1 MAQPKDVVGAALVV
15 GGGIA
20 GVQASLDLAES
31 GYKVYLVEN
40 QTGIG
45 GRMAQLDKTFPTN
58 DCSTCI
64 FSPKLVTVGQ
74 NPNIQLLSYSE
85 VDDIQGEEGNF
96 KVRIRQKSRHIR
108 KDRCK
113 ACGDCATV
121 CPVGVPNKFD
131 EDLSNRKAT
140 YRLFPQTIPQTF
152 VIDKLDRAPCVAA
165 CPAHITVQGYVQLIT
180 QGKYQEAVE
189 LIYRNLPLP
198 GVLGRVCPHP
208 CEKVCRRAEVDQAV
222 SICKLKRFAADQTDY
237 SQLRFPEIT
246 PREEKVAI
254 IGSGPAGLSA
264 AYYLALA
271 GFKTTIFEAAPV
283 LGGWLRVGIP
293 EYRLPRDV
301 LQKEIDVILNLGVE
315 AKTNSALGKDFSVQD
330 LKDQGYKA
338 IFLGVGC
345 QKGAKLAVAGED
357 MPGVIQGVDF
367 LRDAAL
373 GKPAQGVRKA
383 VVIGGGNVAIDA
395 ARTLVRLG
403 AEVDILYRRTRQEM
417 PAFGEEIDA
426 AIDEGAKIQYL
437 VAPVEVVGDGKVTGI
452 KCIRM
457 ELGPPDDSGRRR
469 PIPIEG
475 SEFIVEAD
483 TVVPAIGQVID
494 PDFWTGIAD
503 LGRTRRNTIEFNPV
517 TYLSSLEG
525 IFVGG
530 DAATGPATVV
540 EAVGAGREVAES
552 ITRYIDG
559 KDMAEGRPMKFAE
572 NPVYPPIPDLKPEA
586 RAKNPEIHPK
596 ERKGFQ
602 EVELAFSEEEAIREA
617 NRCLNCGICSEC
629 MECVKACPAEAID
642 HNMVDEYLDVNV
654 GTVILSTGY
663 EMINPDSVR
672 GEFSYG
678 TAPNVLTN
686 MEFERMLSA
695 SGPNAG
701 EVKRP
706 SDDHHPKK
714 VAWIQCVG
722 SRDAQK
728 GMPHCSSICCMASIK
743 EAVIAKEH
751 DPNIEPTIFYMDI
764 RAYGK
769 DFDAYYERAKNEG
782 GVRFIRS
789 MVSRVIEDPK
799 TNNLNIT
806 YLDEDQKLQTEQFEM
821 VVLAVGLKTSEESRE
836 IARKLDVDLNESLF
850 CSTTSF
856 DPVQTSRPG
865 VFAAGM
871 FQGPTDIPQT
881 VMEASAA
888 AGASSRL
895 LSAARNTLTTKI
907 EFPPQ
912 RDVSNEEP
920 RIGVFICRCGINIA
934 NVVDVP
940 RVVEHV
946 RTLPNVVFADEKLFT
961 CSQDTQEQFLQIIEE
976 NKLNRIVVS
985 ACSPRTHEPMF
996 QLTMEKAGL
1005 NPYLFTMTNIRD
1017 QCSWVH
1023 ATHKEDATLK
1033 AMDLARMAVARA
1045 RLLSPLQKGK
1055 MEVVDRALVLGGGIS
1070 GMASALN
1077 LADQGFQVYLAEK
1090 NEQLG
1095 GNALSIE
1102 KTIHGEPI
1110 KPFLDEIIQ
1119 KVENHPKIEVHKSAL
1134 FTDFSGHVGHFK
1146 GKIVSHNGSSAAPRE
1161 IEFGAAVIATGAIES
1176 KPTEYLYGEHP
1187 AVETQHSLEE
1197 RIIAG
1202 DPKLKSLKSAVFI
1215 QCVGSRCEERP
1226 YCSKIC
1232 CAGSVRLAERLREL
1246 SPNCKIYILYRDLRT
1261 YGLLEKYYAD
1271 SRKAGTIFVR
1281 YNPEQKP
1288 LVEANGDKVRVKV
1301 KDPVLDM
1308 DLTIDADLLTLAAA
1322 IEPAASNKEI
1332 GQLFKVTVNSYGY
1345 FVEAHMK
1352 LRPVDFTT
1360 EGVFLA
1366 GLSHYPKPID
1376 ESIAQAT
1383 AAAQRA
1389 SILLSKDEMTIPGVV
1404 SKVDPEKCAVC
1415 LTCVRLCPYGAPYI
1429 SEITHKA
1436 EIVAALCQGCGICS
1450 SVCPGRAIDLA
1461 HFRDDQVFQ
1470 EIDALLEPDK
1480 SADLAAIAV
1489 SEAMAQKRA

>member
-31 GYKVYLVEN
+31 GYKVYMVES

-64 FSPKLVTVGQ
+64 FSPKLVAVGQ
-74 NPNIQLLSYSE
+74 NPNIELLSYSE
-85 VDDIQGEEGNF
+85 VDDIQGEEGHFN
-96 KVRIRQKSRHIR
+96 VTIRQKARYIR

-113 ACGDCATV
+113 ACGDCATA
-121 CPVGVPNKFD
+121 CPVKVPNQFD
-131 EDLSNRKAT
+131 EDLSRRSAT

-152 VIDKLDRAPCVAA
+152 VIEKADRAPCVMA
-165 CPAHITVQGYVQLIT
+165 CPAHINVQGYVALISK
-180 QGKYQEAVE
+180 GKYKEAVE
-189 LIYRNLPLP
+189 LIYENLPLP

-208 CEKVCRRAEVDQAV
+208 CEKVCRRGEKDQPI
-222 SICKLKRFAADQTDY
+222 SICKLKRFAADQVDY
-237 SQLRFPEIT
+237 STLTLPEIT
-246 PREEKVAI
+246 PREEKVAVV
-254 IGSGPAGLSA
+254 GSGPAGLSA
-264 AYYLALA
+264 AYYLALK
-271 GFKTTIFEAAPV
+271 GYKVTIFEAGPV

-301 LQKEIDVILNLGVE
+301 LEKEIGHILALGVD
-315 AKTNSALGKDFSVQD
+315 ARINNALGQDFNLQD
-330 LKDQGYKA
+330 LKNQGFKA
-338 IFLGVGC
+338 TFLGVGC
-345 QKGAKLAVAGED
+345 QKGAKLAVPGED
-357 MPGVIQGVDF
+357 NEGVIQGVDL

-373 GKPAQGVRKA
+373 GKEIAGIKKA

-395 ARTLVRLG
+395 SRTLVRLG
-403 AEVDILYRRTRQEM
+403 AEVTILYRRSRQEM
-417 PAFGEEIDA
+417 PAYAEEVNA
-426 AIDEGAKIQYL
+426 AIDEGAKIHFL
-437 VAPVEVVGDGKVTGI
+437 AAPVEVLSSGGKVTGL

-457 ELGPPDDSGRRR
+457 ELGPPDESGRRR
-469 PIPIEG
+469 PVPVEG
-475 SEFIVEAD
+475 SEFQVKAD
-483 TVVPAIGQVID
+483 TIVPAIGQVID
-494 PDFWTGIAD
+494 PKLWDSVPD
-503 LGRTRRNTIEFNPV
+503 LKPTSRNTVKFDRV
-517 TYLSSLEG
+517 TFSTSIDG
-525 IFVGG
+525 VFSGG

-540 EAVGAGREVAES
+540 EAVAAGREAAES
-552 ITRYIDG
+552 IHRYLNGMDL
-559 KDMAEGRPMKFAE
+559 AQGRPMKIPE
-572 NPVYPPIPDLKPEA
+572 NPEYPPIPDIMPEQ
-586 RAKNPEIHPK
+586 RASNPEIPVS
-596 ERKGFQ
+596 ERKSFN
-602 EVELAFSEEEAIREA
+602 EVELAFPEDEAVREA
-617 NRCLNCGICSEC
+617 NRCLDCGICSEC
-629 MECVKACPAEAID
+629 MECVRACPAMAVD
-642 HNMVDEYLDVNV
+642 HSMEDEYLNVDV
-654 GTVILSTGY
+654 GTIILSTGY
-663 EMINPDSVR
+663 EMIEPDKVR
-672 GEFSYG
+672 GEYSYG

-695 SGPNAG
+695 SGPYAG

-706 SDDHHPKK
+706 SDGSHPKK

-722 SRDAQK
+722 SRDPQK

-769 DFDAYYERAKNEG
+769 DFDAYYERAKKQG
-782 GVRFIRS
+782 GVRFLRS
-789 MVSRVIEDPK
+789 MVSRVIEDPLSH
-799 TNNLNIT
+799 NLNIT
-806 YLDEDQKLQTEQFEM
+806 YLDENQNLSTETFEM
-821 VVLAVGLKTSEESRE
+821 VVLAVGLKTSDESRLLAE
-836 IARKLDVDLNESLF
+836 RIGLDLNESMF
-850 CSTTSF
+850 CATTSF
-856 DPVQTSRPG
+856 EPVQTNRPG
-865 VFAAGM
+865 IFAAGM
-871 FQGPTDIPQT
+871 FQGPKDIPQT

-895 LSAARNTLTTKI
+895 LASARHTLTTKQ

-912 RDVSNEEP
+912 RDVSQEEP

-946 RTLPNVVFADEKLFT
+946 KTLPNVVFADEKLFT
-961 CSQDTQEQFLQIIEE
+961 CSQDTQEQFLNIIEE
-976 NKLNRIVVS
+976 HKLNRIVVS

-1023 ATHKEDATLK
+1023 ATNKLLATEK

-1045 RLLSPLQKGK
+1045 ALLSPLQKSK
-1055 MEVVDRALVLGGGIS
+1055 MEVVPNALVLGGGIS
-1070 GMASALN
+1070 GLISALN
-1077 LADQGFQVYLAEK
+1077 LADQGFQVYLVEASDR
-1090 NEQLG
+1090 LG

-1102 KTIHGEPI
+1102 KTIHGEAV
-1110 KPFLDEIIQ
+1110 KPFLTDLIT
-1119 KVENHPKIEVHKSAL
+1119 KVEKHPKIDLYKSANFL
-1134 FTDFSGHVGHFK
+1134 DLSGHVGHFK
-1146 GKIVSHNGSSAAPRE
+1146 GKIMPSGGVPRD
-1161 IEFGAAVIATGAIES
+1161 IEFGAAVIATGAVES
-1176 KPTEYLYGEHP
+1176 KPTEYLYGDHK

-1202 DPKLKSLKSAVFI
+1202 DPKLKDIKNAVFI
-1215 QCVGSRCEERP
+1215 QCVGSRCDERP

-1232 CAGSVRLAERLREL
+1232 CSGSVRLAERLREIN
-1246 SPNCKIYILYRDLRT
+1246 PNAKIYVLYRDLRT
-1261 YGLLEKYYAD
+1261 YGLLEKYYTE
-1271 SRKAGTIFVR
+1271 SRRSGTLFIR
-1281 YNPEQKP
+1281 YDPEAKP
-1288 LVEANGDKVRVKV
+1288 RVEAAGDKVNVIVR
-1301 KDPVLDM
+1301 DPVLDE
-1308 DLTIDADLLTLAAA
+1308 DVVIPADLLTLASA
-1322 IEPAASNKEI
+1322 IDPAESNKEI

-1345 FVEAHMK
+1345 FMEAHMK

-1366 GLSHYPKPID
+1366 GMAHYPKPID

-1389 SILLSKDEMTIPGVV
+1389 SIILSQEMMTFPGVI
-1404 SKVDPEKCAVC
+1404 SKVDPSKCAAC

-1429 SEITHKA
+1429 TEDHKA
-1436 EIVAALCQGCGICS
+1436 EIVPALCQGCGICS
-1450 SVCPGRAIDLA
+1450 SVCPGKAIELQ

-1470 EIDALLEPDK
+1470 EIDALLE
-1480 SADLAAIAV
+1480 AA
-1489 SEAMAQKRA
+1489 S

>member
-31 GYKVYLVEN
+31 GYKVYLVES

-74 NPNIQLLSYSE
+74 NPNIELLSYSE
-85 VDDIQGEEGNF
+85 LENVEGQQGNF
-96 KVRIRQKSRHIR
+96 AVTIRQKSRYIR

-121 CPVGVPNKFD
+121 CPVHLPNKFD
-131 EDLSNRKAT
+131 EDLSKRSAT

-152 VIDKLDRAPCVAA
+152 VIDKADRAPCVMT
-165 CPAHITVQGYVQLIT
+165 CPAHINVQGYVQLIT
-180 QGKYQEAVE
+180 QGKYKQAVE
-189 LIYRNLPLP
+189 LIYKQLPLP

-208 CEKVCRRAEVDQAV
+208 CETVCRRAEKDQPV
-222 SICKLKRFAADQTDY
+222 SICKLKRFAADQVDY
-237 SQLRFPEIT
+237 STLTLPEIT
-246 PREEKVAI
+246 PRQEKVAI
-254 IGSGPAGLSA
+254 VGSGPAGLSA
-264 AYYLALA
+264 AYYLALE
-271 GFKTTIFEAAPV
+271 GFKVTIFEAAPV

-301 LQKEIDVILNLGVE
+301 LEKEIQHILSLGVE
-315 AKTNSALGKDFSVQD
+315 AKTNAALGKDYSLQE

-338 IFLGVGC
+338 IYLAVGC
-345 QKGAKLAVAGED
+345 QKGASLAIPGENTE
-357 MPGVIQGVDF
+357 GVIQGVDF

-373 GKPAQGVRKA
+373 GKPVNGVKKA
-383 VVIGGGNVAIDA
+383 AVIGGGNVAIDA

-403 AEVDILYRRTRQEM
+403 ADVQILYRRSRQEM
-417 PAFGEEIDA
+417 PAFMAEVDA
-426 AIDEGAKIQYL
+426 AIEEGTKIQFL
-437 VAPVEVVGDGKVTGI
+437 TAPVEVISSNGKVSGL
-452 KCIRM
+452 KCIKM

-469 PIPIEG
+469 PVPVQG
-475 SEFIVEAD
+475 SEFVVDVD
-483 TVVPAIGQVID
+483 TIIPAIGQIID
-494 PDFWTGIAD
+494 PALWDGIQD
-503 LGRTRRNTIEFNPV
+503 LQRTRRNTIAVDPISYATSIPGVF
-517 TYLSSLEG
+517 S
-525 IFVGG
+525 GG
-530 DAATGPATVV
+530 DAGTGPATVV
-540 EAVGAGREVAES
+540 EAVSAGKQAAES
-552 ITRYIDG
+552 IARQIQG
-559 KDMAEGRPMKFAE
+559 QDMYEGRPWTGTDD
-572 NPVYPPIPDLKPEA
+572 PQYPPIPDIRPEA
-586 RAKNPEIHPK
+586 RAKSPELPPA
-596 ERKGFQ
+596 ERKGFT
-602 EVELAFSEEEAIREA
+602 EVELAFAENEALREA
-617 NRCLNCGICSEC
+617 NRCLNCGVCSEC
-629 MECVKACPAEAID
+629 MECVKACPAEAVD
-642 HNMVDEYLDVNV
+642 HKMEDQLLNVNV
-654 GTVILSTGY
+654 GTIILSTGY
-663 EMINPDSVR
+663 EMINPDKIR

-706 SDDHHPKK
+706 SDGAHPKK

-751 DPNIEPTIFYMDI
+751 DSNIEPTIFYMDI

-782 GVRFIRS
+782 GVRFIHS
-789 MVSRVIEDPK
+789 MISRVVEDPK
-799 TNNLNIT
+799 THNLGIT
-806 YLDEDQKLQTEQFEM
+806 YLDESQKLTSETFDM
-821 VVLAVGLKTSEESRE
+821 VVLAVGLKTSEESRA
-836 IARKLDVDLNESLF
+836 IAAKLGVELNESQF

-856 DPVQTSRPG
+856 EPVTSTRPG
-865 VFAAGM
+865 VFVAGM
-871 FQGPTDIPQT
+871 LQGPKDIPQT

-888 AGASSRL
+888 AGASSKL
-895 LSAARNTLTTKI
+895 LAAARNTMTTKM

-912 RDVSNEEP
+912 RDISEEEP

-934 NVVDVP
+934 NTVDVP

-946 RTLPNVVFADEKLFT
+946 KTLPNVVIAEERLFT
-961 CSQDTQEQFLQIIEE
+961 CSQDTQEAFLKIIEE
-976 NKLNRIVVS
+976 NRLNRLVVA

-996 QLTMEKAGL
+996 QLTMEKSGL

-1023 ATHKEDATLK
+1023 ASQKEDATLK

-1045 RLLSPLQKGK
+1045 QLLAPLEKGK
-1055 MEVVDRALVLGGGIS
+1055 MHVCHNALVLGGGIA
-1070 GMASALN
+1070 GMTSALN
-1077 LADQGFQVYLAEK
+1077 LGDQGFDVYLVEK
-1090 NEQLG
+1090 SDKLG

-1102 KTIHGEPI
+1102 KTIHGEPV
-1110 KPFLDEIIQ
+1110 KPFVTDLIS
-1119 KVENHPKIEVHKSAL
+1119 KVESHPKIQVFKGASFGDL
-1134 FTDFSGHVGHFK
+1134 SGHVGHFN
-1146 GKIVSHNGSSAAPRE
+1146 GKVIANGSSQD
-1161 IEFGAAVIATGAIES
+1161 IEFGAAVIATGAVES
-1176 KPTEYLYGEHP
+1176 KPKEYLYGEHS
-1187 AVETQHSLEE
+1187 AVVTQHTLEE

-1202 DPKLKSLKSAVFI
+1202 DPSLKNLKNAVFI

-1226 YCSKIC
+1226 WCSKIC
-1232 CAGSVRLAERLREL
+1232 CAGSVRLSERLKEIN
-1246 SPNCKIYILYRDLRT
+1246 PGVKTYILYRDLRT

-1271 SRKAGTIFVR
+1271 SRKSGTIFVR
-1281 YNPEQKP
+1281 YDPENKP
-1288 LVEANGDKVRVKV
+1288 VVEAAGDKVNVVVR
-1301 KDPVLDM
+1301 DPVLDENI
-1308 DLTIDADLLTLAAA
+1308 TIPADLLTLAAA
-1322 IEPAASNKEI
+1322 VDPGESTRQL
-1332 GQLFKVTVNSYGY
+1332 GQLFKVTVNSNGY

-1366 GLSHYPKPID
+1366 GLAHYPKPID
-1376 ESIAQAT
+1376 ESISQAT

-1389 SILLSKDEMTIPGVV
+1389 SILLSKDEMTFPGVI
-1404 SKVDPEKCAVC
+1404 SKVDGSKCAVC
-1415 LTCVRLCPYGAPYI
+1415 LTCVRMCPYGAPR
-1429 SEITHKA
+1429 ITEEHVA
-1436 EIVAALCQGCGICS
+1436 EIVPALCQGCGICS
-1450 SVCPGRAIDLA
+1450 SVCPAKAIELQ

-1470 EIDALLEPDK
+1470 EIDALLE
-1480 SADLAAIAV
+1480 SA
-1489 SEAMAQKRA
+1489 S

>member
-31 GYKVYLVEN
+31 GYKVYMVES

-64 FSPKLVTVGQ
+64 FSPKLVAVGQ
-74 NPNIQLLSYSE
+74 NPNIELLSYSE
-85 VDDIQGEEGNF
+85 VDDIQGEEGHFN
-96 KVRIRQKSRHIR
+96 VTIRQKARYIR

-113 ACGDCATV
+113 ACGDCATA
-121 CPVGVPNKFD
+121 CPVKVPNQFD
-131 EDLSNRKAT
+131 EDLSRRSAT

-152 VIDKLDRAPCVAA
+152 VIEKADRAPCVMA
-165 CPAHITVQGYVQLIT
+165 CPAHINVQGYVALISK
-180 QGKYQEAVE
+180 GKYKEAVE
-189 LIYRNLPLP
+189 LIYENLPLP

-208 CEKVCRRAEVDQAV
+208 CEKVCRRGEKDQPI
-222 SICKLKRFAADQTDY
+222 SICKLKRFAADQVDY
-237 SQLRFPEIT
+237 STLTLPEIT
-246 PREEKVAI
+246 PREEKVAVV
-254 IGSGPAGLSA
+254 GSGPAGLSA
-264 AYYLALA
+264 AYYLALK
-271 GFKTTIFEAAPV
+271 GYKVTLFEAGPV

-301 LQKEIDVILNLGVE
+301 LEKEIGHILALGVD
-315 AKTNSALGKDFSVQD
+315 ARINNALGQDFNLQD
-330 LKDQGYKA
+330 LKNQGFKA
-338 IFLGVGC
+338 TFLGVGC
-345 QKGAKLAVAGED
+345 QKGAKLAVPGED
-357 MPGVIQGVDF
+357 NEGVIQGVDL

-373 GKPAQGVRKA
+373 GKEIAGIKKA

-395 ARTLVRLG
+395 SRTLVRLG
-403 AEVDILYRRTRQEM
+403 AEVTILYRRSRQEM
-417 PAFGEEIDA
+417 PAYAEEVNA
-426 AIDEGAKIQYL
+426 AIDEGAKIHFL
-437 VAPVEVVGDGKVTGI
+437 AAPVEVLSSGGKVTGL

-457 ELGPPDDSGRRR
+457 ELGPPDESGRRR
-469 PIPIEG
+469 PVPVEG
-475 SEFIVEAD
+475 SEFQVKAD
-483 TVVPAIGQVID
+483 TIVPAIGQVID
-494 PDFWTGIAD
+494 PKLWDSVPD
-503 LGRTRRNTIEFNPV
+503 LKPTSRNTVKFDRV
-517 TYLSSLEG
+517 TFSTSIDG
-525 IFVGG
+525 VFSGG

-540 EAVGAGREVAES
+540 EAVAAGREAAES
-552 ITRYIDG
+552 IHRYLNGMDL
-559 KDMAEGRPMKFAE
+559 AQGRPMKIPE
-572 NPVYPPIPDLKPEA
+572 HPEYPPIPDIMPEQ
-586 RAKNPEIHPK
+586 RASNPEIPLS
-596 ERKGFQ
+596 ERKSFN
-602 EVELAFSEEEAIREA
+602 EVELAFPEDEAVREA
-617 NRCLNCGICSEC
+617 NRCLDCGICSEC
-629 MECVKACPAEAID
+629 MECVKACPAMAVD
-642 HNMVDEYLDVNV
+642 HSMEDEYLNVDV
-654 GTVILSTGY
+654 GTIILSTGY
-663 EMINPDSVR
+663 EMIEPDKVR
-672 GEFSYG
+672 GEYSYG

-695 SGPNAG
+695 SGPYAG

-706 SDDHHPKK
+706 SDGSHPKK

-722 SRDAQK
+722 SRDPQK

-769 DFDAYYERAKNEG
+769 DFDAYYERAKKQG
-782 GVRFIRS
+782 GVRFLRS
-789 MVSRVIEDPK
+789 MVSRVIEDPISH
-799 TNNLNIT
+799 NLNIT
-806 YLDEDQKLQTEQFEM
+806 YLDENQNLSTETFEM
-821 VVLAVGLKTSEESRE
+821 VVLAVGLRTSDESRLLAE
-836 IARKLDVDLNESLF
+836 RIGLDLNESMF
-850 CSTTSF
+850 CATTSF
-856 DPVQTSRPG
+856 EPVQTNRPG
-865 VFAAGM
+865 IFAAGM
-871 FQGPTDIPQT
+871 FQGPKDIPQT

-895 LSAARNTLTTKI
+895 LASARHTLTTKQ

-912 RDVSNEEP
+912 RDVSQEEP

-946 RTLPNVVFADEKLFT
+946 KTLPNVVFADEKLFT
-961 CSQDTQEQFLQIIEE
+961 CSQDTQEQFLNIIEE
-976 NKLNRIVVS
+976 HKLNRIVVS

-1023 ATHKEDATLK
+1023 ANNKLSATEK

-1045 RLLSPLQKGK
+1045 ALLSPLQKSK
-1055 MEVVDRALVLGGGIS
+1055 MEVVPNALVLGGGIS
-1070 GMASALN
+1070 GLISALN
-1077 LADQGFQVYLAEK
+1077 LADQGFQVYLVEASDR
-1090 NEQLG
+1090 LG

-1102 KTIHGEPI
+1102 KTIHGEAV
-1110 KPFLDEIIQ
+1110 KPFLTDLIT
-1119 KVENHPKIEVHKSAL
+1119 KVEKHPKIDLYKSANFL
-1134 FTDFSGHVGHFK
+1134 DLSGHVGHFK
-1146 GKIVSHNGSSAAPRE
+1146 GKIMPSGGVPHD
-1161 IEFGAAVIATGAIES
+1161 IEFGAAVIATGAVES
-1176 KPTEYLYGEHP
+1176 KPTEYLYGEHK

-1202 DPKLKSLKSAVFI
+1202 DPKLKDIKNAVFI
-1215 QCVGSRCEERP
+1215 QCVGSRCDERP

-1232 CAGSVRLAERLREL
+1232 CSGSVRLAERLREIN
-1246 SPNCKIYILYRDLRT
+1246 PNAKIYVLYRDLRT
-1261 YGLLEKYYAD
+1261 YGLLEKYYTE
-1271 SRKAGTIFVR
+1271 SRRSGTLFIR
-1281 YNPEQKP
+1281 YDPEAKP
-1288 LVEANGDKVRVKV
+1288 RVEAAGDKVNVIVR
-1301 KDPVLDM
+1301 DPVLDE
-1308 DLTIDADLLTLAAA
+1308 DVVIPADLLTLASA
-1322 IEPAASNKEI
+1322 IDPAESNKEI

-1345 FVEAHMK
+1345 FMEAHMK

-1366 GLSHYPKPID
+1366 GMAHYPKPID

-1389 SILLSKDEMTIPGVV
+1389 SIILSQEMMTFPGVI
-1404 SKVDPEKCAVC
+1404 SKVDPSKCAAC

-1429 SEITHKA
+1429 TEDHKA
-1436 EIVAALCQGCGICS
+1436 EIVPALCQGCGICS
-1450 SVCPGRAIDLA
+1450 SVCPGKAIELQ

-1470 EIDALLEPDK
+1470 EIDALLE
-1480 SADLAAIAV
+1480 AA
-1489 SEAMAQKRA
+1489 S